1 MLFHFLQKHFTNYP
15 FEGGEEMTEWERMS
29 IMAETYKMQYPVGTR
44 VLLLHMGDD
53 PRPIPPN
60 TRGTVR
66 TVDSLGTVHCS
77 FDNGRQLGLVPG
89 EDSFR
94 KLTAQELAEEQGTTQ
109 NTDAM
114 DEDNGLTMEM

>member
-1 MLFHFLQKHFTNYP
+1 MIWFKQFCKMKLTIQ
-15 FEGGEEMTEWERMS
+15 GGERMNEWERMS
-29 IMAETYKMQYPVGTR
+29 RQAEVYKKQYPVGTR

-77 FDNGRQLGLVPG
+77 FDNGRNLGLVPG

-94 KLTAQELAEEQGTTQ
+94 KLTEQELAEEQGTTQ
-109 NTDAM
+109 NDDDM
-114 DEDNGLTMEM
+114 DEDNGPVMEM

>member
-1 MLFHFLQKHFTNYP
+1 MN
-15 FEGGEEMTEWERMS
+15 EWERMS
-29 IMAETYKMQYPVGTR
+29 RMAETYKKQYPVGTR

-109 NTDAM
+109 NTDDM

>member
-1 MLFHFLQKHFTNYP
+1 MK
-15 FEGGEEMTEWERMS
+15 EWERMS
-29 IMAETYKMQYPVGTR
+29 RQADVYKKQCPAGTR
-44 VLLLHMGDD
+44 VLLLQMGDD

-77 FDNGRQLGLVPG
+77 FDNGRNLGLVPG

-94 KLTAQELAEEQGTTQ
+94 KLTEQELAEEQGTTQ
-109 NTDAM
+109 NTNDM
-114 DEDNGLTMEM
+114 DEDNGPVMEM

>member
-1 MLFHFLQKHFTNYP
+1 MS
-15 FEGGEEMTEWERMS
+15 EWERMS
-29 IMAETYKMQYPVGTR
+29 RMAETYKKQYSVGTR

-94 KLTAQELAEEQGTTQ
+94 KLTEQELAEEQDIAQ
-109 NTDAM
+109 NDSDM
-114 DEDNGLTMEM
+114 DENNGPVMEM